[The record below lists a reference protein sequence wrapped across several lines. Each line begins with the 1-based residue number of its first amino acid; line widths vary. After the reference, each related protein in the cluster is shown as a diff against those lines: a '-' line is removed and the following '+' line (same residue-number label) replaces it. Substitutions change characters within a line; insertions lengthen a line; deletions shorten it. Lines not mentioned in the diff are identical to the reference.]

1 MLFGHREVV
10 MRCPSAGMGERS
22 LMRRARRASASRR
35 LCPSFGL
42 PSAGKDVIWHGYAWR
57 CAALWATQ
65 RATKLCG
72 SRWNHPPRRQLHLP
86 LRAPCGRTGGV
97 PARSQIA
104 WGAFVVVAAGGRGKQ
119 GHLVDALAPR
129 GDEGRGT
136 LRKAWGSREQ
146 ALIPRSPNGATPS
159 SDGGSAAESIGGG
172 GEPGELKHLST
183 RRKGHQQ
190 QSSGLRAGGR
200 DSVSS
205 GERTRTRPVA
215 SR

>member
-1 MLFGHREVV
+1 MPVTG
-10 MRCPSAGMGERS
+10 MRWSDPP
-22 LMRRARRASASRR
+22 RASCVTGIGKSTFR
-35 LCPSFGL
+35 PFVGL
-42 PSAGKDVIWHGYAWR
+42 SVLWPGRHLAWVCGPFLAR
-57 CAALWATQ
+57 TA
-65 RATKLCG
+65 LCG
-72 SRWNHPPRRQLHLP
+72 SRWNPFRQHRPHSPLFVRPVGARAGGPR
-86 LRAPCGRTGGV
+86 A
-97 PARSQIA
+97 IA
-104 WGAFVVVAAGGRGKQ
+104 DRVGDGFAVAAAGGRGKQ

-136 LRKAWGSREQ
+136 LRKAPGSREQ
-146 ALIPRSPNGATPS
+146 AVIRGSPNGATHP
-159 SDGGSAAESIGGG
+159 SDGVSAAESIGGG

>member
-10 MRCPSAGMGERS
+10 MRCPLRAWGSDLLCVVRGGHRQVARSALLLVFRLRAGRASGMGMRAVPRKDGPLWQS
-22 LMRRARRASASRR
+22 LES
-35 LCPSFGL
+35 L
-42 PSAGKDVIWHGYAWR
+42 P
-57 CAALWATQ
+57 AAPA
-65 RATKLCG
+65 AF
-72 SRWNHPPRRQLHLP
+72 SP
-86 LRAPCGRTGGV
+86 LRAPRGRTGRG
-97 PARSQIA
+97 PRAIA
-104 WGAFVVVAAGGRGKQ
+104 DRVGDGFAVAAAGGRGKQ

-136 LRKAWGSREQ
+136 LRKAPGSREQ
-146 ALIPRSPNGATPS
+146 AVIRGSPNGATHP
-159 SDGGSAAESIGGG
+159 SDGVSAAESIGGG